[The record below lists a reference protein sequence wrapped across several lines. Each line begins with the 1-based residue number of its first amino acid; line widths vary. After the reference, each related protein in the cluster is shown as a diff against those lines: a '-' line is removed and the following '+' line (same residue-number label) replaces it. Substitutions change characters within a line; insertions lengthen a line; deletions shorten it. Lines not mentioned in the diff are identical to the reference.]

1 MKVALGADHAGFEL
15 KEKVKKYLQSKGVQ
29 VEDKGTDSTESVDYP
44 DFAVKVAKEV
54 GQKKVDWG
62 VLVCKS
68 GIGMSIVANKVKGVR
83 AAVVR
88 TVEDTKLARGHNDA
102 NLLALSG
109 AFTTE
114 AEAKKIVDAWMETEF
129 EGGRHERRV
138 TKILDLE
145 KQRKP

>member
-1 MKVALGADHAGFEL
+1 VKVALGADHAGYEL
-15 KEKVKKYLQSKGVQ
+15 KEKVKRYLQSKGV
-29 VEDKGTDSTESVDYP
+29 ETIDLGTDSTESVDYP
-44 DFAVKVAKEV
+44 DFAVKVAQEV
-54 GQKKVDWG
+54 SQKKVDWG

-88 TVEDTKLARGHNDA
+88 TIEDTKLARGHNDA
-102 NLLALSG
+102 NVLALSG

-114 AEAKKIVDAWMETEF
+114 EEAKRIIDTWLETKF

-138 TKILDLE
+138 SKIKNAENRSL
-145 KQRKP
+145 K

>member
-1 MKVALGADHAGFEL
+1 MKVALGADHAGYEL
-15 KEKVKKYLQSKGVQ
+15 KEKVKKYLLSKGVET
-29 VEDKGTDSTESVDYP
+29 VDLGTSSTESVDYP
-44 DFAVKVAKEV
+44 DFAIKVAEQV
-54 GQKKVDWG
+54 SQKKVDWG

-109 AFTTE
+109 AFTSE
-114 AEAKKIVDAWMETEF
+114 EEAKKIVDAWMETEF

-138 TKILDLE
+138 HKIIELE
-145 KQRKP
+145 KKHKL

>member
-15 KEKVKKYLQSKGVQ
+15 KEKVKKYLQSKGV
-29 VEDKGTDSTESVDYP
+29 EIIDLGTESTESVDYP
-44 DFAVKVAKEV
+44 DFAIQVAQLV
-54 GQKKVDWG
+54 SQKMVDWG

-68 GIGMSIVANKVKGVR
+68 GIGMSIVANKVAGVR
-83 AAVVR
+83 AALCH

>member
-1 MKVALGADHAGFEL
+1 VKVALGADHAGFEL
-15 KEKVKKYLQSKGVQ
+15 KEKVKKYLQSKGV
-29 VEDKGTDSTESVDYP
+29 EIIDLGTESTESVDYP
-44 DFAVKVAKEV
+44 DFAIQVAQLV
-54 GQKKVDWG
+54 SQKMVDWG

-68 GIGMSIVANKVKGVR
+68 GIGMSI
-83 AAVVR
+83 VR

-109 AFTTE
+109 AFTSE
-114 AEAKKIVDAWMETEF
+114 EEAKKIVDAWMETEF

>member
-29 VEDKGTDSTESVDYP
+29 VEDKGTDSTDSVDYP
-44 DFAVKVAKEV
+44 DFAVKVAQEV
-54 GQKKVDWG
+54 AQKKGDWG

-68 GIGMSIVANKVKGVR
+68 GIGMSIAANKVKGVR

-88 TVEDTKLARGHNDA
+88 TIEDTKLARGHNDA

-114 AEAKKIVDAWMETEF
+114 AEAEKIVDTWMETEF

-138 TKILDLE
+138 KKILDLE
-145 KQRKP
+145 KQ

>member
-1 MKVALGADHAGFEL
+1 MKVAIGADHAGFEL
-15 KEKVKKYLQSKGVQ
+15 KEKVKKYLQEKGVV
-29 VEDKGTDSTESVDYP
+29 VEDKGTSSTESVDYP
-44 DFAVKVAKEV
+44 DFAIQVAKEV
-54 GQKKVDWG
+54 AQKKVDWG

-83 AAVVR
+83 AALCHS
-88 TVEDTKLARGHNDA
+88 VEDTKLARGHNDA

-114 AEAKKIVDAWMETEF
+114 EEAKKIVDAWMETEF

-138 TKILDLE
+138 GKI
-145 KQRKP
+145 KQMEEEQS

>member
-1 MKVALGADHAGFEL
+1 VKVALGADHAGYEL
-15 KEKVKKYLQSKGVQ
+15 KEKVKKYLLSKGVET
-29 VEDKGTDSTESVDYP
+29 VDLGTGSTESVDYP
-44 DFAVKVAKEV
+44 DYAVKVAEQV
-54 GQKKVDWG
+54 SQKKVDWG

-109 AFTTE
+109 TFTSE
-114 AEAKKIVDAWMETEF
+114 EEAKKIVDAWMKTEF

-138 TKILDLE
+138 GKIIELE
-145 KQRKP
+145 KKHKL

>member
-1 MKVALGADHAGFEL
+1 VKVALGADHAGYEL
-15 KEKVKKYLQSKGVQ
+15 KEKVKKYLLSKGVET
-29 VEDKGTDSTESVDYP
+29 VDLGTGSTESVDYP
-44 DFAVKVAKEV
+44 DFAVKVAEEV
-54 GQKKVDWG
+54 SQKKVDWG

-68 GIGMSIVANKVKGVR
+68 GIGMAIAANKVKGVR

-109 AFTTE
+109 AFTSE
-114 AEAKKIVDAWMETEF
+114 AEAKKIVDAWMETKF

-138 TKILDLE
+138 RKIKDYE
-145 KQRKP
+145 KK

>member
-1 MKVALGADHAGFEL
+1 MKVALGADHAGYEL
-15 KEKVKKYLQSKGVQ
+15 KEKVKRYLQSKGV
-29 VEDKGTDSTESVDYP
+29 ETIDLGTDSTESVDYP
-44 DFAVKVAKEV
+44 DFAVKVAQEV
-54 GQKKVDWG
+54 SQKKVDWG

-88 TVEDTKLARGHNDA
+88 TIEDTKLARGHNDA
-102 NLLALSG
+102 NVLALSG

-114 AEAKKIVDAWMETEF
+114 EEAKRIIDTWLETKF

-138 TKILDLE
+138 SKIKNAENRSL
-145 KQRKP
+145 K

>member
-1 MKVALGADHAGFEL
+1 MKVALGADHAGYEL
-15 KEKVKKYLQSKGVQ
+15 KEKVKKYLQSKGV
-29 VEDKGTDSTESVDYP
+29 ETLDLGTNSTESVDYP
-44 DFAVKVAKEV
+44 DFAVKVAEQV
-54 GQKKVDWG
+54 SQKIVDWG

-68 GIGMSIVANKVKGVR
+68 GIGMSIAANKVKGVR

-114 AEAKKIVDAWMETEF
+114 AEAKKIVDAWMGTKF

-138 TKILDLE
+138 KKILDLD
-145 KQRKP
+145 RKL